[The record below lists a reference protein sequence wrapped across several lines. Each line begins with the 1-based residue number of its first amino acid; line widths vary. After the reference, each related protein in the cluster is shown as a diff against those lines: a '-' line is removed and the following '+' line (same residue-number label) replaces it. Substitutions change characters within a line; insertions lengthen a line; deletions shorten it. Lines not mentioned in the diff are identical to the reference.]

1 MDGHLKHSE
10 APLHPLLPSL
20 VMLVESLLCAGTCFR
35 SGLGGKLLG
44 CRCPS
49 DAPLLIRCS
58 ISLPDTS
65 PRGSRSAQSDGRTRG
80 MIYNPFQ
87 GIIAANGQSQCVLPK
102 AGGGG
107 QNQLME
113 SLTWPGLM
121 AECGLTSGSDKGP
134 SEAELIRRL
143 DKKEEKHPPPPRSMS
158 CTMRRACRAN
168 RAAGHGPLSIRVI
181 LEVGEAPAAHRRPT
195 SVFTTEPLDSTW
207 PHT

>member
-1 MDGHLKHSE
+1 
-10 APLHPLLPSL
+10 
-20 VMLVESLLCAGTCFR
+20 
-35 SGLGGKLLG
+35 
-44 CRCPS
+44 
-49 DAPLLIRCS
+49 
-58 ISLPDTS
+58 
-65 PRGSRSAQSDGRTRG
+65 

-143 DKKEEKHPPPPRSMS
+143 DKKEEKQPPPDQCHVR
-158 CTMRRACRAN
+158 CA
-168 RAAGHGPLSIRVI
+168 
-181 LEVGEAPAAHRRPT
+181 EPAEQ
-195 SVFTTEPLDSTW
+195 TEQLDMGLFPSE
-207 PHT
+207 

>member
-143 DKKEEKHPPPPRSMS
+143 DKKEEKQPPPPINVMYDAQSLQSKQSSWTWASFHPSDPGGGGSTGRPPPS
-158 CTMRRACRAN
+158 N
-168 RAAGHGPLSIRVI
+168 IGIHYGAAR
-181 LEVGEAPAAHRRPT
+181 
-195 SVFTTEPLDSTW
+195 
-207 PHT
+207 